1 MGHIMYRGVLWCFVG
16 SMSFVYS
23 CGIVIIIM
31 YLYYNVRKG
40 AGASKKEP
48 EGLLLASYYRKL
60 EKRPGPCPVKV
71 KAIECGEILLNIKC
85 NAISHKNGN
94 VENILQNLNH
104 WPLFNGI
111 LSTAGPPKRS
121 EVNSVR
127 PNISLPSVNVDGNSL
142 MSDLWH

>member
-48 EGLLLASYYRKL
+48 EGLLLASIDQNELLSLGSMSLEQKL
-60 EKRPGPCPVKV
+60 MDHGDFKV
-71 KAIECGEILLNIKC
+71 LKMC
-85 NAISHKNGN
+85 
-94 VENILQNLNH
+94 
-104 WPLFNGI
+104 
-111 LSTAGPPKRS
+111 
-121 EVNSVR
+121 
-127 PNISLPSVNVDGNSL
+127 
-142 MSDLWH
+142 